1 MLSLVTILQL
11 LQNKVRTVNV
21 CYLIQDSGEEF
32 PTQSL
37 HIHLV
42 VFVSHFK
49 KCIIFCQNVSKSFCD
64 SKHYAYSLHVLEF

>member
-1 MLSLVTILQL
+1 MFSLVTALQL

-21 CYLIQDSGEEF
+21 FYLIQDPGEKF
-32 PTQSL
+32 PTHSL

-49 KCIIFCQNVSKSFCD
+49 KYIIFCQNVSKSFCD
-64 SKHYAYSLHVLEF
+64 SKHYAYFLHVLEF